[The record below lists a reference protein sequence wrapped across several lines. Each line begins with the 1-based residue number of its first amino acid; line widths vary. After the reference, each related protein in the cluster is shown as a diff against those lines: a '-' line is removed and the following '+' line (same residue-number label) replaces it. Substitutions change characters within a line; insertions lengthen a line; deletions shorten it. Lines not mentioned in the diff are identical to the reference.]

1 MKIIA
6 DSSSTRT
13 DWVLV
18 DGERVVEQASTPG
31 LNPYFLTRREISH
44 IIRLEL
50 PDTFFKKRWTHIYF
64 YGAGC
69 ANPQKN
75 KVVEQS
81 LVAQFRTPATVDSD
95 LLGAARGLL
104 IHQPGLA
111 CILSTGANSCLYDG
125 ENIVKSVRPAGFIL
139 GDEGSNAYLGKR
151 LVSDIL
157 KGLAPAHITE
167 AFYEYFHTTP
177 NEVMDRV
184 YSPSSANLA
193 LAEYSY
199 LLSNMISDPYCE
211 KMVYDGFMAFFRRN
225 IIFYD
230 YVNLPLSFVGRTG
243 CLYPSILARAASDF
257 GATIAAVEP
266 TSLPGL
272 VKFHADS

>member
-1 MKIIA
+1 MNIIA

-13 DWVLV
+13 DWVIV
-18 DGERVVEQASTPG
+18 DGEHVVEQASTPG
-31 LNPYFLTRREISH
+31 LNPYFLSRREISH

-50 PDTFFKKRWTHIYF
+50 PESFFRRRWDHIYF

-81 LVAQFRTPATVDSD
+81 LVAQFKTPATVDSD

-125 ENIVKSVRPAGFIL
+125 DDIVKSVRPAGFIL
-139 GDEGSNAYLGKR
+139 GDEGSNAYLGKH
-151 LVSDIL
+151 LVSDVL
-157 KGLAPAHITE
+157 KGLAPAHIAD
-167 AFYEYFHTTP
+167 AFYEHFRTTP

-184 YSPSSANLA
+184 YSQSSANLT

-199 LLSNMISDPYCE
+199 LLADLISDPYCE
-211 KMVYDGFMAFFRRN
+211 QMVYDGFMAFFHRN
-225 IIFYD
+225 IVSYD
-230 YVNLPLSFVGRTG
+230 YTSLPLSFVGRTG

-266 TSLPGL
+266 TSIPGL
-272 VKFHADS
+272 VKFHADA